1 MKLDLLEKNKEPF
14 DGSDY
19 IAVLSDRVDCGKYE
33 KSRGF
38 VSAKDGSEFDL
49 GKLLELRVF
58 NEEREYRA
66 FRDNLGEA
74 GFLQRIA
81 EDSKIEEDKRFDE
94 LHYLDY
100 DEVRTK
106 EARMKA
112 NAQSNAEPNAVL
124 TTGGGKFYLEG
135 IAAKRKVLVRT
146 YLKADSTTGLEYA
159 FDWRVVGYRDEGAK
173 LPREEE

>member
-1 MKLDLLEKNKEPF
+1 MTLDKLNENTALFE
-14 DGSDY
+14 GSDY
-19 IAVLSDRVDCGKYE
+19 TAVLSDRVDCGKYE
-33 KSRGF
+33 NGIF
-38 VSAKDGSEFDL
+38 VSAKDGSQFDL

-74 GFLQRIA
+74 GFLQRIV

-106 EARMKA
+106 A
-112 NAQSNAEPNAVL
+112 NAQNNAEPNAVL

-135 IAAKRKVLVRT
+135 IADKRKVLVRT
-146 YLKADSTTGLEYA
+146 YLKADPTTGLEYA

-173 LPREEE
+173 LPGEEE

>member
-1 MKLDLLEKNKEPF
+1 MTLDKLKENTALF
-14 DGSDY
+14 EGSDY

-33 KSRGF
+33 NGIF
-38 VSAKDGSEFDL
+38 VSAKDGSQFDL

-58 NEEREYRA
+58 NKEREYRA

-81 EDSKIEEDKRFDE
+81 EDGKDGYDKAFDE

-106 EARMKA
+106 EVRTKA
-112 NAQSNAEPNAVL
+112 NAQNNAEPNAVL

-135 IAAKRKVLVRT
+135 IADKRKVLVRT
-146 YLKADSTTGLEYA
+146 YLKADPTTGLEYA
-159 FDWRVVGYRDEGAK
+159 FDWRVVGYRDEGAR
-173 LPREEE
+173 LPGEEE